1 MLYMRRKPAKRKG
14 LSRRNQSEIGNAG
27 ARLAQ
32 INRSVNSYKMHTPR
46 NESEAEEFQFEKTY
60 EKFKNRSPESIKVG
74 SDHDSAHE
82 ATLTEAELKQINEN
96 LRKEIER
103 AVSTFEQYLRVAML
117 QTESDH
123 LKEKLLD
130 EKRKHQLAT
139 QFQDGGGVTLNIETS
154 EEMMEEIPDP
164 AIAYTIAN
172 LASGQNSSQ
181 MLSHT
186 PSDQKILEM

>member
-1 MLYMRRKPAKRKG
+1 MRRKPAKRKH
-14 LSRRNQSEIGNAG
+14 LSRRIQSEIGNAG

-32 INRSVNSYKMHTPR
+32 INRSVNSYKMHSPR
-46 NESEAEEFQFEKTY
+46 NESEAEEFQFEKAY
-60 EKFKNRSPESIKVG
+60 EQFKNRPPESIKIG

-96 LRKEIER
+96 LRKEVER

-130 EKRKHQLAT
+130 EKRKQQLAT
-139 QFQDGGGVTLNIETS
+139 QFKDGGGATLTIETS
-154 EEMMEEIPDP
+154 EEIMQDIPDP
-164 AIAYTIAN
+164 TIAYTIAN
-172 LASGQNSSQ
+172 LTSGQTSSQ
-181 MLSHT
+181 MLSYT
-186 PSDQKILEM
+186 PSGKKILEM